1 MELQFYLNGHIIWQI
16 SSITYDHMY
25 QSQQSRLIFCKW
37 SIEFWNCDCMFDCG
51 LYFII
56 TKDNSMVVSHI
67 VETNIESVRITPIL
81 HTTIWYISYNN
92 ADKLFI

>member
-1 MELQFYLNGHIIWQI
+1 LNFETVIVC
-16 SSITYDHMY
+16 
-25 QSQQSRLIFCKW
+25 LIV
-37 SIEFWNCDCMFDCG
+37 E